1 MVLEMEMDMSN
12 IGTILPKLP
21 LADWVEAFVDLLTK
35 YLPFV
40 FNSIAIVIEVITENL
55 VKFLSI
61 GPAYVLIII
70 IVLLS
75 WYIVNWRLALFSLIG
90 LGLIENLG
98 YWPETVH
105 TLSLIII
112 SVLFSIIIGVPIG
125 IWMSQK
131 GYVQSVITP
140 ILDFMQTMPA
150 FVYLI
155 PAVVFFGLGMVPGVI
170 ATIVFAM
177 PPTVRLTNLG
187 IRQVDEELVEAS
199 NAFGAT
205 TGQRL
210 TKVQIPLAMP
220 TIMAGVNQ
228 TIMLSLSMVVI
239 ASLVGAPGLGTIV
252 YRAITQVNIGMGF
265 EGGLALVIL
274 AMVLDRITQ
283 GRNNSKA

>member
-1 MVLEMEMDMSN
+1 MSN

>member
-1 MVLEMEMDMSN
+1 MVLEMRMTMIN

-21 LADWVEAFVDLLTK
+21 LADWIEAFVSFLTK
-35 YLPFV
+35 YFPFV
-40 FNSIAIVIEVITENL
+40 FNSISKVIEAITQNL
-55 VKFLSI
+55 VKVLSI
-61 GPAYVLIII
+61 GPAYVLIVL

-75 WYIVNWRLALFSLIG
+75 WYVINWRLALFSLIG

-98 YWPETVH
+98 YWPETIH

-112 SVLFSIIIGVPIG
+112 SVLFSILIGVPVG

-131 GYVQSVITP
+131 GLVQSIITP

-155 PAVVFFGLGMVPGVI
+155 PAVVFFGLGMVLGVI
-170 ATIVFAM
+170 ATIVFSM
-177 PPTVRLTNLG
+177 PPIVRLTNLG
-187 IRQVDEELVEAS
+187 IRQVGEELVEAS

-205 TGQRL
+205 AGQRL

-283 GRNNSKA
+283 GRNNK

>member
-1 MVLEMEMDMSN
+1 MEMVGVKQMN
-12 IGTILPKLP
+12 EPLLPKIP
-21 LADWVEAFVDLLTK
+21 LDDWVEAFVDFLK
-35 YLPFV
+35 DYFPFI
-40 FNSIAIVIEVITENL
+40 FEIISNGIGFLMDALIWL
-55 VKFLSI
+55 LSI
-61 GPAYVLIII
+61 GPPFLLIAIF
-70 IVLLS
+70 VALS
-75 WYIVNWRLALFSLIG
+75 WWLVNWKLGVFTLIG
-90 LGLIENLG
+90 LALINNLG
-98 YWPETVH
+98 YWPEMID
-105 TLSLIII
+105 TLSLVIV
-112 SVLFSIIIGVPIG
+112 SVLISIIIGVPIG

-131 GYVQSVITP
+131 RSVQSIFTP

-170 ATIVFAM
+170 ATIVFSM
-177 PPTVRLTNLG
+177 PPIVRLTNLG

-265 EGGLALVIL
+265 EGGLALVVI
-274 AMVLDRITQ
+274 AMMLDRMTQ
-283 GRNNSKA
+283 GRKAQ